1 MWQQNKSLIS
11 ALWIRFVV
19 CRTANPTA
27 CKATANQILNINHQY
42 NMQKYTKVAEI
53 KDAIAK
59 AKADG
64 KTIGLVPTMGA
75 LHEGHL
81 SLIRRAAQ
89 ENDVVVVSLF
99 VNPIQFNNKE
109 DLAKYPRTVD
119 ADLKLIESVEGTIF
133 VLVPSVEEM
142 YPEPVKEEYHFGPL
156 EEVME
161 GPQRPGHFSGVAVV
175 VRRLFDIATPDRAYF
190 GEKDYQQLA
199 IIRNL
204 IEQIKYPIEI
214 VACPIVRA
222 DDGLALS
229 SRNMRL
235 SPAAR
240 AVAPAIHDTLEQAAE
255 MAEYEDVD
263 DVKEWVMSTLG
274 SFHEV
279 NADQCPDGLKFEPEY
294 FEVVNARTLQPIEN
308 WEEAGNDG
316 AVGCIAVWLDGVRLI
331 DIVKF

>member
-1 MWQQNKSLIS
+1 
-11 ALWIRFVV
+11 
-19 CRTANPTA
+19 
-27 CKATANQILNINHQY
+27 
-42 NMQKYTKVAEI
+42 MQKYTTVASI
-53 KDAIAK
+53 KEAINVY
-59 AKADG
+59 KADG

-75 LHEGHL
+75 LHAGHL
-81 SLIRRAAQ
+81 SLIRRAAE
-89 ENDVVVVSLF
+89 ENDVAVVSLF

-119 ADLKLIESVEGTIF
+119 ADLELITGLEKEVEGAVILAF
-133 VLVPSVEEM
+133 VPSVEEM
-142 YPEPVKEEYHFGPL
+142 YPEPVSDVYHFGPL

-175 VRRLFDIATPDRAYF
+175 VRRLFDIATPRRAYF

-204 IEQIKYPIEI
+204 IEQIHYDIEI

-235 SPAAR
+235 SQAAR
-240 AVAPAIHDTLEQAAE
+240 VIAPAINATLQQAAE
-255 MAEYEDVD
+255 MADYEDVD
-263 DVKEWVMSTLG
+263 EVKQWVIDTLAAY
-274 SFHEV
+274 HEV
-279 NADQCPDGLKFEPEY
+279 NADQCPDGLRFEPEY
-294 FEVVNARTLQPIEN
+294 FEIVNARTLQPIEN
-308 WEEAGNDG
+308 WEEAGDDG

>member
-1 MWQQNKSLIS
+1 
-11 ALWIRFVV
+11 
-19 CRTANPTA
+19 
-27 CKATANQILNINHQY
+27 
-42 NMQKYTKVAEI
+42 MQKFTTVASL
-53 KDAIAK
+53 KQAVAHAK
-59 AKADG
+59 SEG
-64 KTIGLVPTMGA
+64 KTVGLVPTMGA

-81 SLIRRAAQ
+81 SLIRRAKEQ
-89 ENDVVVVSLF
+89 NDIVVVSLF

-119 ADLKLIESVEGTIF
+119 ADCEKIEKLENELQPGSNVILAFI
-133 VLVPSVEEM
+133 PSVEEM

-175 VRRLFDIATPDRAYF
+175 VRRLFDIVEPKRAYF

-235 SPAAR
+235 SPEAR
-240 AVAPAIHDTLEQAAE
+240 AIAPAINATLEQAAE
-255 MAEYEDVD
+255 MAECEDVD
-263 DVKEWVMSTLG
+263 DVKEWVMDTLG

-279 NADQCPDGLKFEPEY
+279 NAEQCPNDLKFEPEY
-294 FEVVNARTLQPIEN
+294 FEIVNAKTLQPIEN
-308 WEEAGNDG
+308 WADTAEDG

-331 DIVKF
+331 DVVKF

>member
-1 MWQQNKSLIS
+1 
-11 ALWIRFVV
+11 
-19 CRTANPTA
+19 
-27 CKATANQILNINHQY
+27 
-42 NMQKYTKVAEI
+42 MQKFTTVASI
-53 KDAIAK
+53 KEALAEAK
-59 AKADG
+59 SQG
-64 KTIGLVPTMGA
+64 KMVGLVPTMGA

-81 SLIRRAAQ
+81 SLIRKALEQ
-89 ENDVVVVSLF
+89 NDVVVVSLF

-119 ADLKLIESVEGTIF
+119 ADLALIEQLQESEFAGQQKLLF

-142 YPEPVKEEYHFGPL
+142 YPEPVKDEYHFGPL

-175 VRRLFDIATPDRAYF
+175 VRRLFDIAEPHRAYF

-214 VACPIVRA
+214 VPCPIVRA

-235 SPAAR
+235 SPAAH
-240 AVAPAIHDTLEQAAE
+240 AIAPAINATLEQAAE
-255 MAEYEDVD
+255 MAECEDVD
-263 DVKEWVMSTLG
+263 DVKEWVMDTLG
-274 SFHEV
+274 SYHEV
-279 NADQCPDGLKFEPEY
+279 NEEQCPGGLKFEPEY
-294 FEVVNARTLQPIEN
+294 FEIVNAKTLQPIEN
-308 WEEAGNDG
+308 WEDAGDDG

-331 DIVKF
+331 DVVKF